1 MDHEEFRNNVAL
13 YAAGVLDGDER
24 VALEQHLAHC
34 AECQAEYRDSLAV
47 LQTVGDTLVEP
58 DWSGHTSLR
67 ESFQARLAA
76 DTPRRVTPVTTRMS
90 EPRRV
95 ARSRWWPLAWVAT
108 LLVAVGG
115 WTAAYQTGQ
124 QLKHVEAGV
133 NVQAHALRRAEV
145 ILGMATA
152 GRPVHLSPLNAP
164 NSQVD
169 LYLAKSEALVW
180 VKKLPVLTPG
190 HIYEGW
196 WIINGSAVP
205 AGTFG
210 TGPSVLHLPSG
221 AQAFAITIE
230 PQGGTSH
237 PTTPVLASANL

>member
-1 MDHEEFRNNVAL
+1 MEHEEFRNNVAL

-34 AECQAEYRDSLAV
+34 AECQAEYRGSIDV
-47 LQTVGDTLVEP
+47 LQTVGNTLVEP
-58 DWSGHTSLR
+58 DWSGHASLR
-67 ESFQARLAA
+67 ESFQSRLTAQ
-76 DTPRRVTPVTTRMS
+76 TRGTVTPVAARMGD
-90 EPRRV
+90 RRKV
-95 ARSRWWPLAWVAT
+95 ARTRWWPLAWAAT

-115 WTAAYQTGQ
+115 WTAAYQTAQ
-124 QLKHVEAGV
+124 QLKHAEAGV
-133 NVQAHALRRAEV
+133 SAQTHALRRAET
-145 ILGMATA
+145 ILGMATT

-169 LYLAKSEALVW
+169 LYLAKTEALVW
-180 VKKLPVLTPG
+180 VKKLPLLTPG
-190 HIYEGW
+190 HVYEGW

-210 TGPSVLHLPSG
+210 SGPNVLRLPSG

-230 PQGGTSH
+230 PQGGTTH